1 VKLTTK
7 RLILRP
13 IKESDWPDIVEG
25 VGDLRIARWT
35 MAVPHPYEKKDF
47 LTWIR
52 HDIAQRKKRKK
63 DNYCLAIELKS
74 EKKVIGVTGIF
85 NIKEFHGSATTGSWI
100 NRKYW
105 RQGYIFEAKIAVL
118 DFAFNTL
125 RLRRVEGEIFAG
137 NKASNG
143 MTRKLGY
150 TLEGRRRKA
159 EKSLATGKIH
169 DVNVYGLLKAEW
181 KKIRPWLIKEMRS

>member
-1 VKLTTK
+1 MRLKTQ

-13 IKESDWPDIVEG
+13 QKESDWPDIVEG
-25 VGDLRIARWT
+25 VGDLQIARWT
-35 MAVPHPYEKKDF
+35 MAVPHPYTRKDA

-52 HDIAQRKKRKK
+52 RDIQLRKKRKK
-63 DNYCLAIELKS
+63 TDYCFVLELKS

-85 NIKEFHGSATTGSWI
+85 NIKEFHGTAVTGSWI

-105 RQGYIFEAKIAVL
+105 RQGFILEAKIAVL
-118 DFAFNTL
+118 DFAFDTL
-125 RLRRVEGEIFAG
+125 KLRRLQGEAFAG

-150 TLEGRRRKA
+150 TFEGRRRKA

-169 DVNVYGLLKAEW
+169 DVNVYGLLKEEW
-181 KKIRPWLIKEMRS
+181 RKIRPRLIKEARG